1 MDHLSPDQRRAY
13 ADALCDL
20 IREWVERGEGRFDVD
35 LKRGTEW
42 CTDART
48 HESLPRANPTLTLTL
63 RINGGAEDSR
73 GPVVLPVPP
82 LFQPPGAP

>member
-1 MDHLSPDQRRAY
+1 MVQLSADQRRAY

-20 IREWVERGEGRFDVD
+20 VREWVEGGENRFEID

-48 HESLPRANPTLTLTL
+48 QGSLPRANPTLTLTL
-63 RINGGAEDSR
+63 RINGGAEDSE
-73 GPVVLPVPP
+73 GPVILPVPP
-82 LFQPPGAP
+82 LFQRPAEP